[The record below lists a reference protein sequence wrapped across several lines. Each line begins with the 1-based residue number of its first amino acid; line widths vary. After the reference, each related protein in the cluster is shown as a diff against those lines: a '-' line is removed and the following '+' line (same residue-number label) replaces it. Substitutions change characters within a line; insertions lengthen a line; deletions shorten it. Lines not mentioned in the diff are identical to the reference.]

1 MGLTIYTLAFCF
13 ETLQPAIDILFEAIF
28 EVYFDM
34 IVFSYFMNLTIIKI
48 QFLWLSLSAVH

>member
-34 IVFSYFMNLTIIKI
+34 IVFSHFMNLTIIKI
-48 QFLWLSLSAVH
+48 QFL